1 MTLAEVVG
9 RLNALG
15 LPASIKGDADCVIEK
30 VASLADAKAGDVAF
44 LANPKFKKDLTATKA
59 SAVIVAAA
67 EAELL
72 SGNAIVVDNP
82 HLAYAHI
89 ASWLYADSVLPNGI
103 DPSASIDGQSRIHP
117 DAWIGPHCMIEAG
130 VVIGAGSRIGPGCVI
145 QKNVRL
151 GEACQLIANVTV
163 THDCQL
169 GNRVIL
175 HPGVVIGADGF
186 GLANDQGKWVKV
198 PQVGKVVIGD
208 DVEVGANSTIDRGA
222 LYDTVI
228 EQGVKLDN
236 LIHIAHN
243 VRIGA
248 HTAIAAC
255 AAVAGSTQIGRH
267 CAIGGAVGIV
277 GHLKIADNVTVKAMS
292 FVSQSIREPGVYS
305 SAMPL
310 QKDAEWHRNFVRM
323 KQLDAMAKRIKQ
335 LEKRLDSIHQSNE
348 NKK

>member
-1 MTLAEVVG
+1 MTLGEVVD

-15 LPASIKGDADCVIEK
+15 LSATIMGDKNCAIES
-30 VASLADAKAGDVAF
+30 VASLADAASRDVAF
-44 LANPKFKKDLTATKA
+44 LANPKLKKELATTKA
-59 SAVIVAAA
+59 SAVILAAA
-67 EAELL
+67 ELVPPGA
-72 SGNAIVVDNP
+72 NAIVVENP

-89 ASWLYADSVLPNGI
+89 ASWLYADTNLPTGVH
-103 DPSASIDGQSRIHP
+103 PSASVDVHSQIHP
-117 DAWIGPHCMIEAG
+117 DAWIGPHCVIEAG
-130 VVIGAGSRIGPGCVI
+130 VVIGARSRVGPGCVI
-145 QKNVRL
+145 QKNAHLAESCLLV
-151 GEACQLIANVTV
+151 ANITV
-163 THDCQL
+163 AHDCQL
-169 GNRVIL
+169 GNGVVL

-186 GLANDQGKWVKV
+186 GLANDQGRWVKV
-198 PQVGKVVIGD
+198 PQVGKVILGD

-222 LYDTVI
+222 LGDTVI

-277 GHLKIADNVTVKAMS
+277 GHLKIADNVTIKAMS
-292 FVSQSIREPGVYS
+292 FVSQSISEPGVYS
-305 SAMPL
+305 SGTPL
-310 QKDAEWHRNFVRM
+310 QADADWHRNFVRM
-323 KQLDAMAKRIKQ
+323 KQLDDMAKRIKQ
-335 LEKRLDSIHQSNE
+335 LEKRLDTIHQPSE